1 MLDWPNWANLII
13 NILLLTFPLH
23 IIITCHQCQ
32 RGRIQKA
39 QSMLGSHPFSW
50 DIILFYPMMMP
61 GLNALIC
68 TSLLLPAIPV
78 MYVYN
83 YMIRLV
89 RVTAAVM
96 IVLLQRGLS
105 PGDHRCGGPRQQ
117 LLLLTQHFPRHIV
130 RCYTMTRDT
139 CSVPRELWRDTCQVF
154 WSADPSPS
162 SPRRWAR
169 SSASTSRSRARARP
183 PPR

>member
-1 MLDWPNWANLII
+1 
-13 NILLLTFPLH
+13 
-23 IIITCHQCQ
+23 
-32 RGRIQKA
+32 
-39 QSMLGSHPFSW
+39 
-50 DIILFYPMMMP
+50 MMMP

-83 YMIRLV
+83 YMIRWVRV

-96 IVLLQRGLS
+96 MMVMLQRGLS

-130 RCYTMTRDT
+130 RCYTMTRAPCHVSCDVT
-139 CSVPRELWRDTCQVF
+139 RGRYSDQRTLLPHHHGGERG
-154 WSADPSPS
+154 
-162 SPRRWAR
+162 
-169 SSASTSRSRARARP
+169 ARP
-183 PPR
+183 ARVAQGLEQGHRHGNKYFSGHIHIYLIHVFFIFPGDSHH

>member
-1 MLDWPNWANLII
+1 
-13 NILLLTFPLH
+13 
-23 IIITCHQCQ
+23 
-32 RGRIQKA
+32 
-39 QSMLGSHPFSW
+39 
-50 DIILFYPMMMP
+50 MMMP

-89 RVTAAVM
+89 RVRVRVTVAVVM
-96 IVLLQRGLS
+96 VMVLQRGLS

-130 RCYTMTRDT
+130 RWAVVHNDT
-139 CSVPRELWRDTCQVF
+139 
-154 WSADPSPS
+154 
-162 SPRRWAR
+162 
-169 SSASTSRSRARARP
+169 
-183 PPR
+183 

>member
-1 MLDWPNWANLII
+1 
-13 NILLLTFPLH
+13 
-23 IIITCHQCQ
+23 
-32 RGRIQKA
+32 
-39 QSMLGSHPFSW
+39 
-50 DIILFYPMMMP
+50 MMMP

-89 RVTAAVM
+89 RVRMAVAVM
-96 IVLLQRGLS
+96 MVMVLQRGLS

-130 RCYTMTRDT
+130 RWAVVHNDT
-139 CSVPRELWRDTCQVF
+139 CSVPREL
-154 WSADPSPS
+154 
-162 SPRRWAR
+162 
-169 SSASTSRSRARARP
+169 
-183 PPR
+183 